1 MIYQT
6 FVILNHNRAKFIDRA
21 IRSCLGQMYFRK
33 SFEIIVIDDNSN
45 DNSLKIIS
53 EFKKEI
59 KLIKNKKRMGVG
71 YCSNQAL
78 KISQGKYWMRVDSD
92 DFLNSMAGPITS
104 MILDEDTNISY
115 VYNDYYKVDLNGA
128 KIEKISLKNLET
140 RLEYGAGVNFRTSV
154 LRKIGGYN
162 PKLMNCEDFD
172 LLMRLE
178 KQKNKGFYLPIPL
191 YRYYIHG
198 KNITLKKDRELIK
211 DKLKRKYGI

>member
-45 DNSLKIIS
+45 DNSLEIIS

-59 KLIKNKKRMGVG
+59 KLIKNQKRMGVG

-78 KISQGKYWMRVDSD
+78 KISRGKYWMRVDSD
-92 DFLNSMAGPITS
+92 DFLNSMAGPVTS
-104 MILDEDTNISY
+104 MILDENINISY

-128 KIEKISLKNLET
+128 KIEKISLKNIET
-140 RLEYGAGVNFRTSV
+140 RLEYGAGVNFRTSI
-154 LRKIGGYN
+154 LKKIGGYN
-162 PKLMNCEDFD
+162 SKLNNCEDFD

-178 KQKNKGFYLPIPL
+178 QKKNKGFYLPIPL

-198 KNITLKKDRELIK
+198 KNITLKKERELIK